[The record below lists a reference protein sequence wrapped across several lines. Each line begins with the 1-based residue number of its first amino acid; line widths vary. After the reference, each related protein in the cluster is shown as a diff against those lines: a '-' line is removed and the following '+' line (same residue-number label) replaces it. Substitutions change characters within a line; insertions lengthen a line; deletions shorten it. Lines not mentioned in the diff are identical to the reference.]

1 VGELPYMLHDSIFV
15 VKTSLFFCGLSA
27 AFSLLGLFLEPKAP
41 IANPLPGFTV
51 PEISGHLLWGL
62 VAGAATLSL
71 RYTLMGGAF
80 AVLID
85 SDHLVGL
92 THLEAVSRMSHS
104 IFFGIIALVLSMVL
118 FGKKDYRL
126 GAVAFSAVLAHIS
139 FDIFYRDYWFPFFAP
154 IYNNQVYFGNIYWV
168 IFEAAAISIVGMTT
182 VLTRYQKKIVQKV

>member
-1 VGELPYMLHDSIFV
+1 MRHDSIFV
-15 VKTSLFFCGLSA
+15 LKTSLFFCALSA

-41 IANPLPGFTV
+41 IGNLLPGFTI

-92 THLEAVSRMSHS
+92 THLEAVSRLSHS
-104 IFFGIIALVLSMVL
+104 IFFGIIVLVLTMVL

-126 GAVAFSAVLAHIS
+126 GAVAFSAILAHVS
-139 FDIFYRDYWFPFFAP
+139 FDIFYGDHWFPFFAP

-168 IFEAAAISIVGMTT
+168 IFEAVAIAIVGIVT
-182 VLTRYQKKIVQKV
+182 VLTRYQKKMVQRV